1 MTDARPVVLLAHQG
15 ADWIRG
21 AEQCLLDLAA
31 GIDRARFRLLVACS
45 APTLAR
51 EMARRD
57 VEAHVVGK
65 FSSSAFTAMRMR
77 PRVRRLLAGR
87 DVALV
92 HANMPHVLPTLLPL
106 ARGGRVP
113 VVAHLHLPYAS
124 FLPRLQRAV
133 RRCTAVVGVAEH
145 VVAPLRGMRG
155 GPAVHVVLNGVD
167 AARLAAGDARG
178 LRAALDIPPTATVA
192 CALGSL
198 IHRKGLD
205 VVLRGLAAARAR
217 GADVRLLVCGDGEER
232 PALEALAASLG
243 VNRATHFLGMRGDA
257 GAVLRDAADLLV
269 TGARDE
275 ALPLNVL
282 EAQTLGVPVLA
293 SDIPAHREALV
304 AGGTGVLVPAEAQ
317 DALGDALVALAADP
331 ARRAALGAAGRAHAA
346 ARYDV
351 RRYVRE
357 FEALYVALLGRGAAP
372 LPSPI
377 PTA

>member
-1 MTDARPVVLLAHQG
+1 MPDARPLVLLAHQG

-31 GIDRARFRLLVACS
+31 GIDRTRFRLVVACS

-65 FSSSAFTAMRMR
+65 FSSSAVTAALRR
-77 PRVRRLLAGR
+77 PHLRRLLAGR
-87 DVALV
+87 DVSIV
-92 HANMPHVLPTLLPL
+92 HANMPHVLPTLLPV
-106 ARGGRVP
+106 ARTLRVA
-113 VVAHLHLPYAS
+113 VVAHLHLPYGS

-145 VVAPLRGMRG
+145 VVAPLRAAG
-155 GPAVHVVLNGVD
+155 GPAVHVILNGVD
-167 AARLAAGDARG
+167 RARLAAGDASG
-178 LRAALDIPPTATVA
+178 LRAALGVPPTATVS

-205 VVLRGLAAARAR
+205 VLLRGLAVARAR
-217 GADVRLLVCGDGEER
+217 GADVRLLLCGEGEER

-243 VNRATHFLGMRGDA
+243 VADAAHFLGMRGDA

-269 TGARDE
+269 TSAREE

-282 EAQTLGVPVLA
+282 EAQALGVAVLA

-304 AGGTGVLVPAEAQ
+304 PDVTGVLVPGESP
-317 DALGDALVALAADP
+317 DALGAALAALAADP

-346 ARYDV
+346 ARFDV
-351 RRYVRE
+351 GRYVRE
-357 FEALYVALLGRGAAP
+357 FEALYAALLDRRVATT
-372 LPSPI
+372 PSSV
-377 PTA
+377 A